1 MTEAKRNFM
10 KLTLEE
16 KQERVKDL
24 RPIDDVFFEV
34 FADDIQVMQE
44 ILRTILEDDG
54 LIVKDVVVQSSE
66 RNLYGRS
73 VRLDALC
80 QLSSGSKVNVE
91 VQRSDRD
98 DHSKRVRFNASVIT
112 ARDSSP
118 GDRYEDILEL
128 YVVYISEFDIF
139 RKGKTIYHVENVI
152 QETGDVLDDGL
163 HRVFVNTEIDDGTP
177 IASLMSCFT
186 KKMVSNPSFPKVSER
201 ITELKTTEGGQNA
214 VCAVMEKYM
223 QKARAEGLAEGYAKA
238 LAEGRE
244 EGRAEGIEKSEMES
258 IRNLMEAMKLSVQKA
273 MDILKIDPSRREK
286 YASMLKQDYADSF

>member
-1 MTEAKRNFM
+1 ME
-10 KLTLEE
+10 LTLEE

-34 FADDIQVMQE
+34 FADDKDVMQE

-54 LIVKDVVVQSSE
+54 LIVTDVIPQSSE

-73 VRLDALC
+73 IRLDALC
-80 QLSSGSKVNVE
+80 QLGSGAKVNVE

-98 DHSKRVRFNASVIT
+98 DHTRRVRFNASVIT
-112 ARDSSP
+112 AKESNP
-118 GDRYEDILEL
+118 GDRFADIQEL

-152 QETGDVLDDGL
+152 QETGELLDDGL

-186 KKMVSNPSFPKVSER
+186 RKMVNNPRFPLVSER
-201 ITELKTTEGGQNA
+201 VTNLKTTEGGQNA
-214 VCAVMEKYM
+214 VCAVMEKYEK
-223 QKARAEGLAEGYAKA
+223 QAREAGLAEGRMEGTLNAFA
-238 LAEGRE
+238 GLVRDGVLSMAEAARRANMSLADFSAQTGLP
-244 EGRAEGIEKSEMES
+244 IP
-258 IRNLMEAMKLSVQKA
+258 N
-273 MDILKIDPSRREK
+273 
-286 YASMLKQDYADSF
+286 